1 MPAHWAG
8 DERSTFGAF
17 QRSLKA
23 GLNASLSGV
32 TFWGWDFA
40 GFNGEIP
47 TSELYL
53 RATAMAVFTPIMQ
66 YHAESKAQ
74 FNQDRTPWNIQERTG
89 DERVIPIFKRFA
101 DLRMNLLPYIYDE
114 ANKAVK
120 QSLPLMRALLLDY
133 QDDSQARECFDEY
146 LFGSALLVAPVIQE
160 GASGRDVYLPK
171 GRWCNFWTGV
181 LISGQ
186 QKLTAVPTELDEIQV
201 YMRQD
206 TAVLLNTA
214 DGELMSDVGN
224 QLDSYRQPE
233 LRVFVIAGFTQV
245 IHDYLGNRV
254 LVEATIQADQAKVH
268 VVSTVVGLKVKTY
281 CAEGVSCTAVVD
293 MEE

>member
-1 MPAHWAG
+1 
-8 DERSTFGAF
+8 
-17 QRSLKA
+17 
-23 GLNASLSGV
+23 
-32 TFWGWDFA
+32 
-40 GFNGEIP
+40 
-47 TSELYL
+47 
-53 RATAMAVFTPIMQ
+53 
-66 YHAESKAQ
+66 
-74 FNQDRTPWNIQERTG
+74 
-89 DERVIPIFKRFA
+89 
-101 DLRMNLLPYIYDE
+101 
-114 ANKAVK
+114 
-120 QSLPLMRALLLDY
+120 
-133 QDDSQARECFDEY
+133 
-146 LFGSALLVAPVIQE
+146 
-160 GASGRDVYLPK
+160 
-171 GRWCNFWTGV
+171 
-181 LISGQ
+181 
-186 QKLTAVPTELDEIQV
+186 
-201 YMRQD
+201 MRQD